1 MLFILNFISFKY
13 ISKNILYFVKLLIY
27 KKFSMIFKP
36 IKKIVNLFGYKL
48 INKNI
53 IKNNKTLS
61 SHSKMN
67 LKIVLENIFNK
78 QKIENLIQ
86 IGANDGIS
94 FDEINF
100 FIKKYKV
107 KSILVEPIKEN
118 FDKLKNNYKDLDYIQ
133 FENIAI
139 SNKKE
144 VSYLYKVDTKFNNY
158 YDTHIPAIPSFDK
171 KHLLNHGV
179 KNSHIVKEKVNS
191 LSVKDLITKYKI
203 DSLDLFFVDAEG
215 YDGNIVLDL
224 LNETDLRPIII
235 FEYVHIENKILKNLI
250 EKIINKNFFYFQVNE
265 CVIVFPNEKKLELFF

>member
-1 MLFILNFISFKY
+1 
-13 ISKNILYFVKLLIY
+13 
-27 KKFSMIFKP
+27 MIFKP

-61 SHSKMN
+61 SHSKIN

-144 VSYLYKVDTKFNNY
+144 VSYLYKVDSKFNNY

-179 KNSHIVKEKVNS
+179 KNSHIVKERVNS

-203 DSLDLFFVDAEG
+203 DNLDLFFVDAEG

-265 CVIVFPNEKKLELFF
+265 CVIVFPNEKNLELFF